1 MADYFSPTVVQPTIP
16 NADMTALERLV
27 LGCIFDS
34 EADGDGLYF
43 FAEIAPSESF
53 ELAAER
59 LRPAFAASADI
70 PSELRDHLAD
80 RVAQIADGD
89 IDVEIDLSGT
99 SWEFIFQDIV
109 KRSPTLDHVSVITSF
124 TCSTMRPD
132 GFGGMAVLITAD
144 AIEGKSTE
152 DILCG
157 LLDEA
162 EHGPIGT
169 APGFGEHVLLR
180 LSEKS
185 VRAAI
190 PTILET
196 DKTLTPIAADA
207 ISDADIRSACL
218 AVVAGIDLSEEG
230 GAAEFRAAL
239 AAIREAERRL
249 CLPPSAP
256 LPDRPST

>member
-34 EADGDGLYF
+34 EVDGDGLYF
-43 FAEIAPSESF
+43 FAEITPSDSF
-53 ELAAER
+53 EMAAER
-59 LRPAFAASADI
+59 LRAAYAASADM

-80 RVAQIADGD
+80 RVDQIGDADTD
-89 IDVEIDLSGT
+89 IEIDLSGI

-144 AIEGKSTE
+144 TIQGKSTE

-169 APGFGEHVLLR
+169 APGFGEYVLLR
-180 LSEKS
+180 LSEKG

-190 PTILET
+190 PAILET
-196 DKTLTPIAADA
+196 DETLTPIAADA
-207 ISDADIRSACL
+207 ISDADIRAACL
-218 AVVAGIDLSEEG
+218 AVVAEIDLSEEG

-239 AAIREAERRL
+239 VAIRAAERRQEG
-249 CLPPSAP
+249 AK
-256 LPDRPST
+256 